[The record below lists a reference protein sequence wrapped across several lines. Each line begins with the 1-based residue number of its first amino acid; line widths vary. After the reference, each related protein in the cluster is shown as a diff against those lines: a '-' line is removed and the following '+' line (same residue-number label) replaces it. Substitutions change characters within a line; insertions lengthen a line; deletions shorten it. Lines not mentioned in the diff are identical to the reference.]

1 MKISIGSFKGMAPKL
16 APNLIPDEASQVAT
30 NVRVTS
36 GSLRALNTPSKA
48 STTITPS
55 AASIYSLG
63 PAGGS
68 YMLSWA
74 TDTDVA
80 RSPISDSEYRIYYTN
95 GTAPKKTNLTMASG
109 AGIGPFPVAE
119 YNMGVPRPTAAPTA
133 AAIAGTNLAAP
144 TTWVYCYTHVTQFG
158 STLVEESA
166 PSPSV
171 TITTTAGANQDVRI
185 SGIADPVT
193 TTGYNYIGKRL
204 YRSSGTTL
212 QLVSATLI
220 PLGTT
225 TYDDHLG
232 ASAIAGDALLTSGW
246 LPPANDLKG
255 IVSLPSGT
263 MAAFRENEIWFCEP
277 GYPHAWPVKYMQ
289 ALESKIVAIWAFGNN
304 LAVAT
309 QTNPYVGSGVYPDSF
324 TFQKIPRLEPCVSKR
339 SMAGDETGAIYASAN
354 GLVSIGLGGD
364 SLITES
370 VLTRQ
375 EFNSYYPYSMTG
387 AVFEGRYYGFYDTG
401 SNKLGFVFS
410 PREQSGMR
418 TVNIGVS
425 AATIEPLSGQLLY
438 IDSTNNALYSLDPTG
453 TVPMTYTWK
462 SKVFRAPQPV
472 NMGYVQVLGRE
483 DSTADVQYA
492 AAVAASNAAITAANA
507 VTFATGALY
516 SGLNDHG
523 ALNEIALNDSTL
535 QALTPSV
542 LSTVTLYVY
551 AGSDLRFYKELD
563 LNKVYTLPSG
573 FKSLGWEL
581 MIVGQREV
589 MGIEMANSVTELRS
603 S

>member
-1 MKISIGSFKGMAPKL
+1 MKISISSFKGMAPKL
-16 APNLIPDEASQVAT
+16 APNLIPDEAAQVAT

-48 STTITPS
+48 SSTIVTS
-55 AASIYSLG
+55 AKSIYSLG

-68 YMLSWA
+68 YILSWA

-119 YNMGVPRPTAAPTA
+119 YEMGVPAPTAAPTLA
-133 AAIAGTNLAAP
+133 NTTGSVPAGTY
-144 TTWVYCYTHVTQFG
+144 VYVFTYVTQFG
-158 STLVEESA
+158 TVLLEESA
-166 PSPSV
+166 PSPSA
-171 TITTTAGANQDVRI
+171 TTTLGAT
-185 SGIADPVT
+185 GGVT
-193 TTGYNYIGKRL
+193 VTFPTNPSTTGRNYVYKRV
-204 YRSSGTTL
+204 YRTTGTTF
-212 QLVSATLI
+212 QLVAQVSFATASYTDTLASTAI
-220 PLGTT
+220 P
-225 TYDDHLG
+225 
-232 ASAIAGDALLTSGW
+232 GDPLATVGW
-246 LPPANDLKG
+246 LPPSADLKG

-339 SMAGDETGAIYASAN
+339 SMAGDETGAIYASSN

-364 SLITES
+364 SLITDA

-375 EFNSYYPYSMTG
+375 EFNSYYPYTITG

-462 SKVFRAPQPV
+462 SKLFRAPQPV

-483 DSTADVQYA
+483 DSAADVQYA
-492 AAVAASNAAITAANA
+492 AAVAASNAAITATNA
-507 VTFATGALY
+507 ATFATGALY

-551 AGSDLRFYKELD
+551 AGSELRFSKELD
-563 LNKVYTLPSG
+563 LNTVHTLPGG

-589 MGIEMANSVTELRS
+589 MGIELANSIQELKAS
-603 S
+603 